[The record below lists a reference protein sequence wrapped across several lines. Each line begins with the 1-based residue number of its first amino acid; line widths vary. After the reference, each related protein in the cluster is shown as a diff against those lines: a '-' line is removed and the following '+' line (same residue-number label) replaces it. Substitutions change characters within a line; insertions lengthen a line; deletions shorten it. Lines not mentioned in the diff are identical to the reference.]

1 MKIARLPANEQE
13 RLAAL
18 RKYDIL
24 DTEPEAAFESMVQLA
39 SYICQTPIA
48 AISLVDESRQW
59 FKAITGL
66 DAKETSRDVA
76 FCAHTILQNETMIV
90 PDAREDERFCDNPL
104 VTSAPNIRFYAG
116 VPLVTSQ
123 GHHLGTLCVIDR
135 VPRVLDQ
142 EQLNALKSLSHNIM
156 AHLDLRLSHKQI
168 RQYVTDL
175 QLAAMIFERSSESMV
190 VTDAE
195 NRIITVNPAF
205 TALTGYT
212 AEEVV
217 GKNPRMLKSGKQ
229 SKEFYRAMWDAL
241 NTTGHWQ
248 GEVWNQRKNG
258 ELYAEWLSVNVIYN
272 EDGTKRMHVA
282 IFSDITKKKMADTV
296 IWNHANFD
304 QLTLLPNRRLFLDRL
319 EQGVKVAHR
328 TGDSLALLFI
338 DLDRFKEV
346 NDTLGHEGGDQLLV
360 EAASRIKQ
368 CVREMDTVARMGGDE
383 FTVILPQLADP
394 HYAGM
399 IAEAIIGKLTTPFV
413 ISSLEFDVSASIGIA
428 VYPGDGDCADQMLK
442 NADKA
447 MYDAKHN
454 GRGHFSYFGGPNKA
468 AGAGDGGARHS
479 ARAGQDLPGPG

>member
-1 MKIARLPANEQE
+1 
-13 RLAAL
+13 
-18 RKYDIL
+18 
-24 DTEPEAAFESMVQLA
+24 
-39 SYICQTPIA
+39 
-48 AISLVDESRQW
+48 
-59 FKAITGL
+59 
-66 DAKETSRDVA
+66 
-76 FCAHTILQNETMIV
+76 
-90 PDAREDERFCDNPL
+90 
-104 VTSAPNIRFYAG
+104 
-116 VPLVTSQ
+116 
-123 GHHLGTLCVIDR
+123 
-135 VPRVLDQ
+135 
-142 EQLNALKSLSHNIM
+142 
-156 AHLDLRLSHKQI
+156 
-168 RQYVTDL
+168 
-175 QLAAMIFERSSESMV
+175 MIFELSSESMV

-394 HYAGM
+394 HYAGK

-454 GRGHFSYFGGPNKA
+454 GRGYFSYFGGPNKA
-468 AGAGDGGARHS
+468 AGAGDGGARRS